1 MSVQTMVAWYPELH
15 TFWMERR
22 CVRDVARPL
31 LQASFQ
37 GVCPE
42 RQNFTSS
49 ALKEIKKK
57 KKILLDP
64 PVFSW
69 SCGIFSWELGD
80 VSMNLN
86 IFSMSWLKR
95 NSVCSIFSR
104 ESVWV
109 SRPGF
114 STRIFSLFYFLCLF
128 MFPFYEMLKAA
139 AIAVQLRRNT
149 NTSCDCRAGRRG
161 FKTSRVR
168 QRRALFLPKNKINK

>member
-1 MSVQTMVAWYPELH
+1 MVAWYPELH

-57 KKILLDP
+57 KKNPIRSSSLLLVMWDFFLGTWRCVHEVIWTFFP
-64 PVFSW
+64 CHGWKEIVFAVFFLGKV
-69 SCGIFSWELGD
+69 CGCPDLAS
-80 VSMNLN
+80 
-86 IFSMSWLKR
+86 
-95 NSVCSIFSR
+95 
-104 ESVWV
+104 
-109 SRPGF
+109 PQGF
-114 STRIFSLFYFLCLF
+114 FSLFYFLYLF

-139 AIAVQLRRNT
+139 ATAVQLRRNT